1 MTKEDDEDVNFEAH
15 FLTFI
20 GKEAYSILRT
30 LAMPEKPISLPYTA
44 LKELLLDYVQYTSF
58 ERGKGGR
65 SRKMIHEDI
74 KNATTLRHSNSVHT
88 QDYADNSLR
97 RCNAFHEDGHKFSQC
112 LSCGKFHSLN
122 SCKFRNSK
130 SF

>member
-1 MTKEDDEDVNFEAH
+1 MTKGDDEDVNIVAH

-20 GKEAYSILRT
+20 GKEAYSLLRT

-58 ERGKGGR
+58 ECGKGGR

-74 KNATTLRHSNSVHT
+74 KNSTTLRHSNSVHT
-88 QDYADNSLR
+88 QDYADNALR
-97 RCNAFHEDGHKFSQC
+97 RCNAFHEDGYLQ
-112 LSCGKFHSLN
+112 
-122 SCKFRNSK
+122 
-130 SF
+130 SFPEISNETTKIEQHFL